1 MAGALEG
8 TLPGALP
15 GRQAARGRLLGGLQ
29 KLRRILQK
37 PVSISANFATAAPNA
52 PRRPLLGGTDE
63 GTFRPDAGWVSSTM
77 EIDMAETL
85 WLLVVL
91 GGPVIIAALLIRVL
105 LRRRRLSRG
114 ERRDRRQATR
124 ELYEKTAT
132 EGDRR
137 RPPEH

>member
-1 MAGALEG
+1 MKADAAHGTGRTARGEG
-8 TLPGALP
+8 TL
-15 GRQAARGRLLGGLQ
+15 
-29 KLRRILQK
+29 
-37 PVSISANFATAAPNA
+37 
-52 PRRPLLGGTDE
+52 
-63 GTFRPDAGWVSSTM
+63 RPDASWIGSTV

-91 GGPVIIAALLIRVL
+91 GGPVIMAALLIAVL
-105 LRRRRLSRG
+105 LRRRAVSRG

>member
-1 MAGALEG
+1 
-8 TLPGALP
+8 
-15 GRQAARGRLLGGLQ
+15 
-29 KLRRILQK
+29 
-37 PVSISANFATAAPNA
+37 
-52 PRRPLLGGTDE
+52 
-63 GTFRPDAGWVSSTM
+63 
-77 EIDMAETL
+77 MAETL

-114 ERRDRRQATR
+114 ERRERDQATQ

-132 EGDRR
+132 EGDRT